1 MEFPLELRTRI
12 EQAAASA
19 APGDLQRAAQAMSEA
34 YRTRTGRG
42 ARMVQTEVA
51 VLAYAAARMPAT
63 FGAAAQAMAWT
74 RAAMEDA
81 PESLLDV
88 GAGTG
93 AAAWAAREVFPE
105 VREYAMWEREPAM
118 IALGE
123 RLMRGEAAFAGAA
136 WMQGDLLHGLAGRRA
151 ELVTAAYALGELTP
165 EAREA
170 AVAALYAAAEKALLL
185 VEPGTPEGYRQM
197 CAARQQLLSLGAK
210 VAAPC
215 PHEGACPLEAGDWCH
230 FRVRVARS
238 RLHKR
243 LKGGDAPFE
252 DEKFCY
258 LAVVKPGVA
267 VHPAA
272 ARVLRHPAK
281 QAGFVELAVCTAA
294 GTREARRVSK
304 KQGAAFRMARKAEAG
319 DELEG

>member
-136 WMQGDLLHGLAGRRA
+136 WMQGDLLHGLGGRRA
-151 ELVTAAYALGELTP
+151 GLVTAAYALGELTP
-165 EAREA
+165 EA
-170 AVAALYAAAEKALLL
+170 
-185 VEPGTPEGYRQM
+185 PEGYRQM
-197 CAARQQLLSLGAK
+197 CAARQQLLGLGAK